1 MLEMRSYR
9 FEEVKDPFG
18 ILAGTRYEFHIDLDV
33 EEDDELYSE
42 NGVYIRVI
50 YRTSEADSGIV
61 KYELYESVTDQYLDF
76 DLEEDEIAVL
86 DAFCKEK
93 LTEV

>member
-1 MLEMRSYR
+1 MLEMSSYR
-9 FEEVKDPFG
+9 FEEIKDPFG

-50 YRTSEADSGIV
+50 YRTSDTDSSIV
-61 KYELYESVTDQYLDF
+61 KYELYESVTDRYLDF
-76 DLEEDEIAVL
+76 DLEEDELASL

-93 LTEV
+93 LAEI